1 MSKRIPVDN
10 PTSLAH
16 RPFSS
21 LAGVSAPAQ
30 ASVPKPPAPSRADP
44 VKNAPAWAVVRLE
57 RKGRGGKE
65 VTVVEKLEL
74 RASELERWAKSL
86 KQDLGCGGVVENRTI
101 VLQGDQRGRAV
112 TWLEARGVRK
122 VTRG

>member
-1 MSKRIPVDN
+1 MTKRIPVDE

-16 RPFSS
+16 RPFSG

-30 ASVPKPPAPSRADP
+30 APAPPPAAPRAEP

-86 KQDLGCGGVVENRTI
+86 KQDLGCGGVVEGRTI

>member
-1 MSKRIPVDN
+1 MSKRIPVDE
-10 PTSLAH
+10 PSVLAH
-16 RPFSS
+16 RPFSG
-21 LAGVSAPAQ
+21 LAGVSAASPPPVPTPA
-30 ASVPKPPAPSRADP
+30 ASPRADP
-44 VKNAPAWAVVRLE
+44 VKAAPAWAVVRLE

-74 RASELERWAKSL
+74 RASELDRWTKSL
-86 KQDLGCGGVVENRTI
+86 KQDLGCGGVVEKRTI

-112 TWLEARGVRK
+112 TWLEDRGVRK

>member
-1 MSKRIPVDN
+1 MTKRIPVGD
-10 PTSLAH
+10 PTPLAQ

-21 LAGVSAPAQ
+21 LAGVSVAAQ
-30 ASVPKPPAPSRADP
+30 APVPTPPAPSRADP
-44 VKNAPAWAVVRLE
+44 VKPAPAWAVVRLE

-74 RASELERWAKSL
+74 RASELDRWAKSL
-86 KQDLGCGGVVENRTI
+86 KQDLGCGGVVEARTI

-112 TWLEARGVRK
+112 TWLEAKGVRK

>member
-1 MSKRIPVDN
+1 MTKRIPVDDLT
-10 PTSLAH
+10 PFAH
-16 RPFSS
+16 RPFAR
-21 LAGVSAPAQ
+21 LAGASAPAPVSTPV
-30 ASVPKPPAPSRADP
+30 AASRADP
-44 VKNAPAWAVVRLE
+44 VKTAPAWAVVRLE

-65 VTVVEKLEL
+65 VTVVEKLDL
-74 RASELERWAKSL
+74 RASELDRWAKSL
-86 KQDLGCGGVVENRTI
+86 KQDLGCGGVVEKRTI

>member
-1 MSKRIPVDN
+1 MTKRIPVGEST
-10 PTSLAH
+10 PLAH
-16 RPFSS
+16 RPFST
-21 LAGVSAPAQ
+21 LAGSSAPEQ
-30 ASVPKPPAPSRADP
+30 AVAPSTAP
-44 VKNAPAWAVVRLE
+44 SPPSPKNAPAWAVVRLE

-86 KQDLGCGGVVENRTI
+86 KQGLGCGGVVEGRTI

-112 TWLEARGVRK
+112 TWLEGKGVRK
-122 VTRG
+122 ITRG